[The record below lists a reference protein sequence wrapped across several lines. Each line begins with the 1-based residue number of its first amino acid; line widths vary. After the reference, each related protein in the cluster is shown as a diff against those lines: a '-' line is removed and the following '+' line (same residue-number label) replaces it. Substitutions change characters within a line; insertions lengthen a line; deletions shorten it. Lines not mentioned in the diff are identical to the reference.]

1 MFHGVGFDIQNT
13 RFEESKCRET
23 LKSILTEHKR
33 IGTVIR
39 ERTNL
44 QDKAIRALFRE
55 AQTKDT
61 TYAASKGIIHDIRG
75 VQIPPGAP
83 VVSLVFKC

>member
-1 MFHGVGFDIQNT
+1 MFHGVGFDVQNL
-13 RFEESKCRET
+13 RLEEARCRET
-23 LKSILTEHKR
+23 LASILAEHKR

-44 QDKAIRALFRE
+44 KDKAIRALFRE
-55 AQTKDT
+55 AQTKD
-61 TYAASKGIIHDIRG
+61 AAFAVGSGIIHEVRD

-83 VVSLVFKC
+83 VISLVFQR